1 MKSLEEVL
9 IENKKRIYEKKKQEY
24 LKQQKKEE
32 RLTIFIATFI
42 VVLTCALIF
51 ALGQRLETELKECIE
66 LGFSED
72 YCREHL

>member
-32 RLTIFIATFI
+32 RLTIFVATFI
-42 VVLTCALIF
+42 VVLTCALLIF
-51 ALGQRLETELKECIE
+51 ISKIQKQELKDCME
-66 LGFSED
+66 LGFDENF
-72 YCREHL
+72 CRETL